1 MEGAHT
7 PALADTAL
15 VGLSPALVVPQP
27 YRKTA
32 LLLVLLGGLPGA
44 ACDSA
49 LRIERGGFACGAGGP
64 CPAGVDAAAAPD
76 AGPNDLDAEARD
88 VAAADARE
96 GAPDAGF
103 FDAMNL
109 DAMSPDAGVVDA
121 GSADAG
127 GLRDVGFMDAMS
139 AGRDAE
145 PTGNLGGACALPSD
159 CTSGVCFDLG
169 SGGAQDLRC
178 VRSCGRGEDCPNGF
192 GCYNQSGVR
201 LCLSASYLGGGAYA
215 GSPGAACASNADC
228 RSTFCDANHCLEV
241 CFDDS
246 DCGAGRCRLRRVTPT
261 SRFGTC
267 DGPAGT
273 APKGATCMVGSDCAS
288 GVCLSSLRTC
298 AQLCRNSLSCAAG
311 EFCVSADASD
321 CVVPGNPNC
330 QEAAI
335 NIVHYCSTR
344 AVGTT
349 PTGGSCAMNED
360 CRSFYCR
367 NQRCADT
374 CSTSRDCPAP
384 LVCRPLVS
392 GQALGLFDYY
402 TGYCLP

>member
-1 MEGAHT
+1 M
-7 PALADTAL
+7 
-15 VGLSPALVVPQP
+15 
-27 YRKTA
+27 
-32 LLLVLLGGLPGA
+32 
-44 ACDSA
+44 
-49 LRIERGGFACGAGGP
+49 
-64 CPAGVDAAAAPD
+64 DAASAPD
-76 AGPNDLDAEARD
+76 AGFS
-88 VAAADARE
+88 
-96 GAPDAGF
+96 APDANAPDSGAPGSDGGTATDAFF

-109 DAMSPDAGVVDA
+109 DAAALDATALD
-121 GSADAG
+121 SG
-127 GLRDVGFMDAMS
+127 GPRDVGSLDA
-139 AGRDAE
+139 ANIGRDAE
-145 PTGNLGGACALPSD
+145 PTGNLGGACALPTD

-169 SGGAQDLRC
+169 SAGARDLRC
-178 VRSCGRGEDCPNGF
+178 VRACGRGEDCPSGF

-215 GSPGAACASNADC
+215 GSAGATCASNADC
-228 RSTFCDANHCLEV
+228 RSTFCDGNRCKEV

-246 DCGAGRCRLRRVTPT
+246 DCSGGRCRLRRVTPT
-261 SRFGTC
+261 ARFGTC
-267 DGPAGT
+267 DGPAGVG
-273 APKGATCMVGSDCAS
+273 PKGASCTMGSDCAS
-288 GVCLSSLRTC
+288 GVCVSSLMTC
-298 AQLCRNSLSCAAG
+298 AGLCRTSLSCAAG

-335 NIVHYCSTR
+335 NIVHICSAR

-349 PTGGSCAMNED
+349 PTGGSCTMNSD

-367 NQRCADT
+367 NQRCSDT
-374 CSTSRDCPAP
+374 CSTSLDCPAP